1 MICLIGVYYPL
12 DLCVIDLFQFDCHV
26 WLKSQHQITYFLT
39 QLPVIY
45 SPSSAQKH
53 THSILSHSLTKTCI
67 HFRVDPS
74 ADMEATHTHAN
85 ISTCTCNKNTKG
97 NSQLLS
103 CSLGHNLSE
112 ATAQFIWSIVPWV
125 KGRTLTFPSDRA
137 VGRIMTQ
144 TEDHRL
150 PQLMVKDMKQRRSNP
165 QSCLTLTL
173 FFFVEMSHDYRYSF
187 WVSVRLFLTKSQVPG
202 LIQR

>member
-1 MICLIGVYYPL
+1 MYIPESKRINIKSSSGPL
-12 DLCVIDLFQFDCHV
+12 LDWFISV
-26 WLKSQHQITYFLT
+26 WLSRLVEKSASNHLFS
-39 QLPVIY
+39 Y
-45 SPSSAQKH
+45 SATSNLL
-53 THSILSHSLTKTCI
+53 SILDTKAYTFKTCI

-74 ADMEATHTHAN
+74 ADTEATHTHAN

-103 CSLGHNLSE
+103 CSLGRNLSE

-173 FFFVEMSHDYRYSF
+173 FFFVETSHDYRYSF
-187 WVSVRLFLTKSQVPG
+187 WASARLFLTKSQVPG